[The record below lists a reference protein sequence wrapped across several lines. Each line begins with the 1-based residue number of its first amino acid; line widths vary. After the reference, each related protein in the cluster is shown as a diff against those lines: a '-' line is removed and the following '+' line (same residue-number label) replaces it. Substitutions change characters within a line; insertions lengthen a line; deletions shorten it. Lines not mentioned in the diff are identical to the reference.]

1 MERSFQDIMFLH
13 EREDN
18 AAARSECE
26 LLNAV
31 RGEFANADRLI
42 SKAREKG
49 FSLSAFFSGEPL
61 PADLPLPVRRSE
73 AFYVKK
79 HTSAQQ
85 PYLHAHE
92 FYELLYVQSG
102 ACMQTLRNG
111 RGVSLQKGQC
121 CLIRP
126 GEAHR
131 IGRVGKVDVILKAV
145 IPGDLFLR
153 AADRIPLPEGGLVVF
168 GRLSLFAEYLF
179 LRLLRE
185 STLRGLC
192 HEAAICALL
201 SLLFC
206 ELARGEAKESAG
218 SLPFYGEY
226 FENELKSASLTHF
239 ARSFGYTPAYASRL
253 VKRQTGKSFLE
264 LLSGYRM
271 QRAAELLSSSDLSVE
286 DIALEIGYQVPF
298 ALYKQFSAHFGM
310 MPNEY
315 RNALQSG

>member
-1 MERSFQDIMFLH
+1 MERSFQDILFLH

-73 AFYVKK
+73 VFYVKK

-102 ACMQTLRNG
+102 TCMQTLRNG

-145 IPGDLFLR
+145 IPSDLILR

-168 GRLSLFAEYLF
+168 GRPSLFAEYLF

-185 STLRGLC
+185 SLFAGFAMRLRSVRFYPFSFASLHGERGRKVRALSRFT
-192 HEAAICALL
+192 ASILRTNSNLPRSLILPDRSAIPPLM
-201 SLLFC
+201 
-206 ELARGEAKESAG
+206 RAG
-218 SLPFYGEY
+218 S
-226 FENELKSASLTHF
+226 
-239 ARSFGYTPAYASRL
+239 
-253 VKRQTGKSFLE
+253 
-264 LLSGYRM
+264 
-271 QRAAELLSSSDLSVE
+271 
-286 DIALEIGYQVPF
+286 
-298 ALYKQFSAHFGM
+298 
-310 MPNEY
+310 
-315 RNALQSG
+315 